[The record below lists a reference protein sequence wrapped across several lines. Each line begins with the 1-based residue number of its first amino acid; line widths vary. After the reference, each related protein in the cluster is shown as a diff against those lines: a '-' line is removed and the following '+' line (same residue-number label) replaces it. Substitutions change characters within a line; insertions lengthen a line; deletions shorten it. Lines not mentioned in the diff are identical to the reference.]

1 MASFKTM
8 QRFLILIA
16 ILAFVCFP
24 AAAQEKPLTQP
35 EYVKLLYAAENN
47 AALTD
52 ELITAVR
59 RRGIDFSVTS
69 GILSLTRTKSKNN
82 ADLRRALEEANR
94 RRDAG
99 PSASRFS
106 QAEADEL
113 LKRTRENSLAAVAEM
128 PDFVVK
134 QLIQRSAAYAGTN
147 NFRPQ
152 DRLVVAVSY
161 RASGQEEYKVLS
173 VNGLVQPNPEVRRS
187 YSEVGGASSTGEFVT
202 ILSTVFK
209 PENDTVFTMVDT
221 DTIRERRA
229 LMFDYEITRDKA
241 RQVLSVGGLATDS
254 AISGMKGRLWV
265 DIETGRVLRIE
276 SEATEIPK
284 GFAMS
289 SARRTVD
296 YDWTM
301 IGEERYLLP
310 VLSDVR
316 MVQRYRDQM
325 YESRNVIRFRE
336 YQKFGTEVII
346 GDDEDVIV
354 NDQ

>member
-1 MASFKTM
+1 M
-8 QRFLILIA
+8 QRFIILIA
-16 ILAFVCFP
+16 ILAFVCFT

-52 ELITAVR
+52 ELIMTVR

-69 GILSLTRTKSKNN
+69 GILSLTRTKSRNN
-82 ADLRRALEEANR
+82 ADLRRALEESNR
-94 RRDAG
+94 RRVEG
-99 PSASRFS
+99 PAASRFS
-106 QAEADEL
+106 KAEADEL
-113 LKRTRENSLAAVAEM
+113 LKRTRGNSLASIEEM

-134 QLIQRSAAYAGTN
+134 QLIQRSGSYAGTN
-147 NFRPQ
+147 NFRPL

-161 RASGQEEYKVLS
+161 RASGEEEYKVLS
-173 VNGLVQPNPEVRRS
+173 VNGLVQPNPEIKRS

-209 PENDTVFTMVDT
+209 PENDTLFTMVDT
-221 DTIRERRA
+221 DTIRDRRA
-229 LMFDYEITRDKA
+229 LMFDYEITKEKA
-241 RQVLSVGGLATDS
+241 KQVLSVGGLASDS
-254 AISGMKGRLWV
+254 TISGMKGRLWI
-265 DIETGRVLRIE
+265 DIEAGRVLRIE
-276 SEATEIPK
+276 SDATEIPK

-289 SARRTVD
+289 AARRTID

-301 IGEERYLLP
+301 IGEQRYLLP
-310 VLSDVR
+310 SLSDVR

-346 GDDEDVIV
+346 GDDEDVV
-354 NDQ
+354 VEDQPN